1 MAEEQRLDEATG
13 QTTVGHSYDGIEE
26 LNTPLPRWW
35 LWTFYA
41 TIVWGIGYTIA
52 FPAWPMISGATQ
64 GLLGYSTRSEVAEQ
78 IAVHEAQNAGL
89 VEQLVSADLGALL
102 PTDDIHRYGTARGAA
117 VFRAQCSQCHGSGA
131 AGATGYPNLLDNDWL
146 WGGELEQIAYTV
158 RHGIRNDTDFD
169 AHWSEMPAYG
179 RDEILTDEEISLM
192 VGYVQGL
199 STGAE
204 PDPVAAGI
212 WADNCAACH
221 GDAGL
226 GDTSIGAPNLA
237 DAIWLYGGDE
247 AAITESITNARFGV
261 MPAWGQRLS
270 EEDVRAVSIYVHSLG
285 GGE

>member
-52 FPAWPMISGATQ
+52 FPAWPLISSATG
-64 GLLGYSTRSEVAEQ
+64 GLLGYSTRGEVTEQ

-89 VEQLVSADLGALL
+89 VEQLISADLGALL

-179 RDEILTDEEISLM
+179 RDEILADSDIEVIADFVLALPESLDQM
-192 VGYVQGL
+192 
-199 STGAE
+199 GA
-204 PDPVAAGI
+204 GRQI
-212 WADNCAACH
+212 WFDHCAACH
-221 GDAGL
+221 GDNAL
-226 GDTSIGAPNLA
+226 GDPSIGAPNLA
-237 DAIWLYGGDE
+237 DAIWLYGGDRDTVIE
-247 AAITESITNARFGV
+247 TITNARFGV